1 MSGWKVKVTVA
12 GQPAR
17 FYAVG
22 EGDPKAALILANKVL
37 KTSPPRDR
45 LETDSSLSDSVLE
58 YLGVKAG
65 EIKELST
72 DS

>member
-22 EGDPKAALILANKVL
+22 EGDPKAALILANKFL
-37 KTSPPRDR
+37 NTSPPRDR
-45 LETDSSLSDSVLE
+45 LETAESLSATRLE
-58 YLGVKAG
+58 QLGVKAG
-65 EIKELST
+65 DIKEMS
-72 DS
+72 DAS